1 MRLREL
7 GSGSRRDV
15 LRGLAVGD
23 SNKLIAIKHDLAEAT
38 VKIHVKNIL
47 RKLKT
52 QNRTQAALWARENG
66 IYG

>member
-1 MRLREL
+1 
-7 GSGSRRDV
+7 
-15 LRGLAVGD
+15 VGN
-23 SNKLIAIKHDLAEAT
+23 SNKLIARNFDIAEAT

-66 IYG
+66 IYAQATTVQHSLGLAA